1 MPIRVIR
8 GQFSKSR
15 KIPFNPCVYGPN
27 HYTVPSF
34 AKQICETTG
43 RVAVSI
49 CEKKNITP
57 GRGAPCNAEADV
69 AGLEN
74 SIMEETFTP
83 DGLEVSQNNAAI
95 DAMYSNTLKDFTA
108 GSIVP
113 GKILRIQDDEVLIDI
128 GYKSEGI
135 VDGDEFENLADV
147 KVGDEIEVLLESL
160 ENDHGMVV
168 LSKKRAEQQRK
179 WDHIVNDCEE
189 GSVVEGTITRAIKGG
204 FIVDIGADAFLPGS
218 QVDVVPVRNLDE
230 YMGRT
235 LEVKILKINKERKNI
250 VVSRREII
258 EEARREQK
266 LKLLGEIKVGQLR
279 KGTVKNI
286 TDFGAFVDLDGIDGL
301 LHVTD
306 MSWGRINHPS
316 EMVKV
321 GDEIEV
327 MILDIDLEK
336 ERISLGLK
344 QTLSNPWQDIDIK
357 YPIGTRIRGKVVS
370 LAPYGAFVEIE
381 EGVEGLVHV
390 SEISWTKRIQRAS
403 DVIKVGEEVEAVVL
417 SINTDDKKI
426 SLGMRQTEENPW
438 EVAAHKYPIGSL
450 VKGKVRNFTS
460 YGAFVEIEEGVDGMI
475 HVSDMSWTRKINHP
489 SEVLKKGEEVETVVL
504 EIDATNQRIS
514 LGLKQA
520 QEDPWSRITE
530 IYKEGQKITGK
541 VTKLTNFGAF
551 VELEDGIDGLVHIS
565 QISDEHVEKV
575 KDVLNIGDEVEAR
588 IVKIDPVEHRIGLS
602 IKAAKIADE
611 DFKISDDLLT
621 GFKPGEELVDLSSA
635 FDDVMTGSEEW
646 HPGDEKPAE

>member
-1 MPIRVIR
+1 MEKPYIMD
-8 GQFSKSR
+8 
-15 KIPFNPCVYGPN
+15 
-27 HYTVPSF
+27 
-34 AKQICETTG
+34 ETTTNDSLTIG
-43 RVAVSI
+43 MDEAAV
-49 CEKKNITP
+49 
-57 GRGAPCNAEADV
+57 
-69 AGLEN
+69 
-74 SIMEETFTP
+74 
-83 DGLEVSQNNAAI
+83 
-95 DAMYSNTLKDFTA
+95 DAMYTNTLKDFTI

-113 GKILRIQDDEVLIDI
+113 GKVLRIQDGEVLIDI

-135 VDGDEFENLADV
+135 VDGHEFENIDDLA
-147 KVGDEIEVLLESL
+147 VGSEVEVLLECL
-160 ENDHGMVV
+160 EDKHGMVI

-179 WDHIVNDCEE
+179 WDHIVNECEE
-189 GSVVEGTITRAIKGG
+189 GSIVEGNVVRAIKGG

-218 QVDVVPVRNLDE
+218 QVDIVPVRNTDD
-230 YMGRT
+230 YIGQK

-258 EEARREQK
+258 EESRREQK
-266 LKLLGEIKVGQLR
+266 LKLLGEIKTGQIR
-279 KGTVKNI
+279 PGTVKNI

-316 EMVKV
+316 ELVKV
-321 GDEIEV
+321 GDKLEV

-344 QTLSNPWQDIDIK
+344 QTLSNPWEDIEAR
-357 YPIGTRIRGKVVS
+357 YPIGARIQGKVVS
-370 LAPYGAFVEIE
+370 LAPYGAFVQIE

-403 DVIKVGEEVEAVVL
+403 DVLKVGDEVGAVVL
-417 SINTDDKKI
+417 SINTEEKKI

-438 EVAAHKYPIGSL
+438 EVAAVKYPIGSL
-450 VKGKVRNFTS
+450 VHGKVRNFTS
-460 YGAFVEIEEGVDGMI
+460 YGAFVEIEDGIDGMI

-489 SEVLKKGEEVETVVL
+489 SEVLKKGDEVDTVVL
-504 EIDATNQRIS
+504 EIDVNNQRIS

-520 QEDPWSRITE
+520 QEDPWARITDT
-530 IYKEGQKITGK
+530 YREGQKITGK

-565 QISDEHVEKV
+565 QISEERVEKV
-575 KDVLNIGDEVEAR
+575 KDVLNIGDEVSAR

-602 IKAAKIADE
+602 IKAATISDE
-611 DFKISDDLLT
+611 DFEISDELLT
-621 GFKPGEELVDLSSA
+621 GLKPGEELVDLSSA
-635 FDDVMTGSEEW
+635 FDDLDLGGEEW
-646 HPGDEKPAE
+646 HPGDKA

>member
-1 MPIRVIR
+1 
-8 GQFSKSR
+8 
-15 KIPFNPCVYGPN
+15 
-27 HYTVPSF
+27 
-34 AKQICETTG
+34 
-43 RVAVSI
+43 
-49 CEKKNITP
+49 
-57 GRGAPCNAEADV
+57 
-69 AGLEN
+69 
-74 SIMEETFTP
+74 MEETTNT
-83 DGLEVSQNNAAI
+83 DSLTIGMDAAAV
-95 DAMYSNTLKDFTA
+95 DAMYNNTLKDFAT

-113 GKILRIQDDEVLIDI
+113 GKILRIQDGEVLIDI

-135 VDGDEFENLADV
+135 VDGHEFEDIETLA
-147 KVGDEIEVLLESL
+147 VGSEVEVLLECL
-160 ENDHGMVV
+160 EDKHGMVI

-179 WDHIVNDCEE
+179 WDHIVNECEE
-189 GSVVEGTITRAIKGG
+189 GSIVEGTVTRAIKGG

-218 QVDVVPVRNLDE
+218 QVDVVPVRNTDD
-230 YMGRT
+230 YMGKT

-258 EEARREQK
+258 EESRREQK
-266 LKLLGEIKVGQLR
+266 LKLLAEIKTGQLR
-279 KGTVKNI
+279 KGVVKNI

-316 EMVKV
+316 ELVKV
-321 GDEIEV
+321 GDQLEV
-327 MILDIDLEK
+327 MILDVDLDK

-344 QTLSNPWQDIDIK
+344 QTLSNPWEDIDQK
-357 YPIGTRIRGKVVS
+357 YPIGARIHGKVVS
-370 LAPYGAFVEIE
+370 LAPYGAFVQIE

-403 DVIKVGEEVEAVVL
+403 DVMKVGDEVDAVVL
-417 SINTDDKKI
+417 SINAEDKKI

-438 EVAAHKYPIGSL
+438 EIAALKYPIGSL
-450 VKGKVRNFTS
+450 VHGKVRNFTS

-489 SEVLKKGEEVETVVL
+489 SEVLNKGDEVDTVVL
-504 EIDATNQRIS
+504 EIDSSSQRIS

-520 QEDPWSRITE
+520 QEDPWARITDS
-530 IYKEGQKITGK
+530 YKEGQKITGK

-565 QISDEHVEKV
+565 QISGEHVEKV
-575 KDVLNIGDEVEAR
+575 KDVLNIGDEVQAR

-602 IKAAKIADE
+602 IKAATIADE
-611 DFKISDDLLT
+611 DFEISDDLLT
-621 GFKPGEELVDLSSA
+621 GLKPGEELVDLSSA
-635 FDDVMTGSEEW
+635 FDDLGFGGEEW
-646 HPGDEKPAE
+646 HPGDKSGS

>member
-1 MPIRVIR
+1 MSDTLTL
-8 GQFSKSR
+8 GKD
-15 KIPFNPCVYGPN
+15 
-27 HYTVPSF
+27 
-34 AKQICETTG
+34 
-43 RVAVSI
+43 
-49 CEKKNITP
+49 
-57 GRGAPCNAEADV
+57 AD
-69 AGLEN
+69 
-74 SIMEETFTP
+74 
-83 DGLEVSQNNAAI
+83 AI
-95 DAMYSNTLKDFTA
+95 DAMYSNTLKDFSV

-113 GKILRIQDDEVLIDI
+113 GKVLRIQDDEVLVDI

-135 VDGDEFENLADV
+135 VDGDEFEDIETV
-147 KVGDEIEVLLESL
+147 KPGDTIEVFLESL

-189 GSVVEGTITRAIKGG
+189 GSLVDGTITRAIKGG

-218 QVDVVPVRNLDE
+218 QVDVVPVRNLDD
-230 YMGRT
+230 YIGRT
-235 LEVKILKINKERKNI
+235 LQVKILKINKERKNI

-258 EEARREQK
+258 EETRREQK
-266 LKLLGEIKVGQLR
+266 LKLLGEIKIGQLR

-306 MSWGRINHPS
+306 MSWGRINHPT

-321 GDEIEV
+321 GDQVEV
-327 MILDIDLEK
+327 MILDIDLDK

-344 QTLSNPWQDIDIK
+344 QTLSNPWQDIDAK

-390 SEISWTKRIQRAS
+390 SEISWTKRVQRAS
-403 DVIKVGEEVEAVVL
+403 DVLKVGDEVQAVVL
-417 SINTDDKKI
+417 SINMEEKKI

-438 EVAAHKYPIGSL
+438 EVAALKYPIGSL

-489 SEVLKKGEEVETVVL
+489 SEVLKKGDEVETVVL

-520 QEDPWSRITE
+520 QEDPWARITVS
-530 IYKEGQKITGK
+530 YKEGQKIKGK

-565 QISDEHVEKV
+565 QISDAHVEKV
-575 KDVLNIGDEVEAR
+575 KDVLSIGDEVEAR

-611 DFKISDDLLT
+611 DFEISDELLT
-621 GFKPGEELVDLSSA
+621 GLRPGEELVDLSSA
-635 FDDVMTGSEEW
+635 FDSLLTGNEEW
-646 HPGDEKPAE
+646 HPGQKN

>member
-1 MPIRVIR
+1 MESTLKND
-8 GQFSKSR
+8 GFS
-15 KIPFNPCVYGPN
+15 IGMD
-27 HYTVPSF
+27 
-34 AKQICETTG
+34 A
-43 RVAVSI
+43 
-49 CEKKNITP
+49 
-57 GRGAPCNAEADV
+57 
-69 AGLEN
+69 
-74 SIMEETFTP
+74 
-83 DGLEVSQNNAAI
+83 AAI
-95 DAMYSNTLKDFTA
+95 DAMYNNTLKDFA
-108 GSIVP
+108 VGSIVP
-113 GKILRIQDDEVLIDI
+113 GKVLRVQDDEVLVDI

-135 VDGDEFENLADV
+135 VDGDEFEDV
-147 KVGDEIEVLLESL
+147 DTLKVGDTIEVFLESL

-189 GSVVEGTITRAIKGG
+189 GSLVEGMITRAIKGG

-218 QVDVVPVRNLDE
+218 QVDVVPVRNLDD
-230 YMGRT
+230 YIGRT
-235 LEVKILKINKERKNI
+235 LQVKIIKINKERKNI

-258 EEARREQK
+258 EESRREQK

-306 MSWGRINHPS
+306 MSWGRINHPT

-327 MILDIDLEK
+327 MILDINLDK

-344 QTLSNPWQDIDIK
+344 QTLSNPWQDIDAK
-357 YPIGTRIRGKVVS
+357 YPIGTRVRGKVVS
-370 LAPYGAFVEIE
+370 LAPYGAFVEVE

-403 DVIKVGEEVEAVVL
+403 DVLKVGDEVDAVVL

-489 SEVLKKGEEVETVVL
+489 SEVLTKGEEVETVVL
-504 EIDATNQRIS
+504 EIDSVNQRIS

-520 QEDPWSRITE
+520 QEDPWARITDT
-530 IYKEGQKITGK
+530 YKEGQKITGK

-551 VELEDGIDGLVHIS
+551 IELEDGIDGLVHIS
-565 QISDEHVEKV
+565 QISDAHIEKV
-575 KDVLNIGDEVEAR
+575 KDVLNIGDQIEAR

-611 DFKISDDLLT
+611 DFEISDDLLT
-621 GFKPGEELVDLSSA
+621 GLRPGEELVDLSSA
-635 FDDVMTGSEEW
+635 FDGLLTGNEEW
-646 HPGDEKPAE
+646 HPGEKS

>member
-1 MPIRVIR
+1 M
-8 GQFSKSR
+8 
-15 KIPFNPCVYGPN
+15 
-27 HYTVPSF
+27 
-34 AKQICETTG
+34 ICALLQTAVCELTG
-43 RVAVSI
+43 RVAVNI
-49 CEKKNITP
+49 QREKKTTP
-57 GRGAPCNAEADV
+57 GRGALCIQSHLPPDRTENKNMEQTLKGDSFSI
-69 AGLEN
+69 GL
-74 SIMEETFTP
+74 
-83 DGLEVSQNNAAI
+83 DAAAI
-95 DAMYSNTLKDFTA
+95 DAMYSNTLKDFTL

-113 GKILRIQDDEVLIDI
+113 GKVLRVQDDEVLVDI

-135 VDGDEFENLADV
+135 VDGDEFEDVDSV
-147 KVGDEIEVLLESL
+147 KVGDTIEVFLESL
-160 ENDHGMVV
+160 ENDYGMVV

-189 GSVVEGTITRAIKGG
+189 GSLVEGMITRAIKGG

-218 QVDVVPVRNLDE
+218 QVDVVPIRNLDD
-230 YMGRT
+230 YIGRT
-235 LEVKILKINKERKNI
+235 IQVKIIKINKERKNI

-258 EEARREQK
+258 EESRREQK

-306 MSWGRINHPS
+306 MSWGRINHPT

-327 MILDIDLEK
+327 MILDINLDK

-344 QTLSNPWQDIDIK
+344 QTLSNPWQDIDAK
-357 YPIGTRIRGKVVS
+357 YPIGTRVHGKVVS
-370 LAPYGAFVEIE
+370 LAPYGAFVEVE

-403 DVIKVGEEVEAVVL
+403 DVLKVGDEVDAVVL

-460 YGAFVEIEEGVDGMI
+460 YGAFIEIEEGVDGMI

-504 EIDATNQRIS
+504 EIDAVNQRIS

-520 QEDPWSRITE
+520 QEDPWARITDT
-530 IYKEGQKITGK
+530 YKEGQKITGK

-565 QISDEHVEKV
+565 QISDAHIEKV
-575 KDVLNIGDEVEAR
+575 KDVLNIGDQIEAR

-611 DFKISDDLLT
+611 DFEISEELLT
-621 GFKPGEELVDLSSA
+621 GLRPGEELVDLSSA
-635 FDDVMTGSEEW
+635 FDGLLTGNEEW
-646 HPGDEKPAE
+646 HPGQK

>member
-1 MPIRVIR
+1 MSDTLTL
-8 GQFSKSR
+8 GKD
-15 KIPFNPCVYGPN
+15 
-27 HYTVPSF
+27 
-34 AKQICETTG
+34 
-43 RVAVSI
+43 
-49 CEKKNITP
+49 
-57 GRGAPCNAEADV
+57 AE
-69 AGLEN
+69 
-74 SIMEETFTP
+74 
-83 DGLEVSQNNAAI
+83 AI
-95 DAMYSNTLKDFTA
+95 DAMYSNTLKDFTV

-113 GKILRIQDDEVLIDI
+113 GKVLRIQDDEVLVDI
-128 GYKSEGI
+128 GYKSEGLLA
-135 VDGDEFENLADV
+135 GNEFEDV
-147 KVGDEIEVLLESL
+147 ASVQVGDTIEVFLESL

-189 GSVVEGTITRAIKGG
+189 GSLVEGTITRAIKGG

-218 QVDVVPVRNLDE
+218 QVDVVPVRNLDD
-230 YMGRT
+230 YIGRT
-235 LEVKILKINKERKNI
+235 LQVKILKINKERKNI

-258 EEARREQK
+258 EETRRGQK

-306 MSWGRINHPS
+306 MSWGRINHPT
-316 EMVKV
+316 EMVRV
-321 GDEIEV
+321 GDQIEV
-327 MILDIDLEK
+327 MILDIDLDK

-344 QTLSNPWQDIDIK
+344 QTLSNPWQDIDAK

-417 SINTDDKKI
+417 SINMEEKKI

-438 EVAAHKYPIGSL
+438 EVAALKYPIGSL

-489 SEVLKKGEEVETVVL
+489 SEVLKKGEEVETIVL
-504 EIDATNQRIS
+504 EIDAANQRIS

-520 QEDPWSRITE
+520 QEDPWARITDS
-530 IYKEGQKITGK
+530 YKEGQKIKGK

-551 VELEDGIDGLVHIS
+551 IELEDGIDGLVHIS
-565 QISDEHVEKV
+565 QISDAHVEKV

-602 IKAAKIADE
+602 IKAARIADE
-611 DFKISDDLLT
+611 DFQISDELLT
-621 GFKPGEELVDLSSA
+621 GLRPGEELVDLSSA
-635 FDDVMTGSEEW
+635 FDGLLTGNEEW
-646 HPGDEKPAE
+646 HPGQKAE

>member
-1 MPIRVIR
+1 LYLNFR
-8 GQFSKSR
+8 
-15 KIPFNPCVYGPN
+15 
-27 HYTVPSF
+27 TVHCALFCYLRRSE
-34 AKQICETTG
+34 ITG
-43 RVAVSI
+43 RVAVSL
-49 CEKKNITP
+49 CREKEYNPGAGVHRAMRTQTP
-57 GRGAPCNAEADV
+57 PDRT
-69 AGLEN
+69 EN
-74 SIMEETFTP
+74 ETMEDTLQKDGFSIGM
-83 DGLEVSQNNAAI
+83 DAAAI
-95 DAMYSNTLKDFTA
+95 DAMYNNTLKDFSV

-113 GKILRIQDDEVLIDI
+113 GKVLRVQDGEVLLDI
-128 GYKSEGI
+128 GYKSEGL
-135 VDGDEFENLADV
+135 VDGDEF
-147 KVGDEIEVLLESL
+147 GDLESVQPGDIVEVLLESL

-189 GSVVEGTITRAIKGG
+189 GSLVEGTITRAIKGG

-230 YMGRT
+230 YIGRT
-235 LEVKILKINKERKNI
+235 LQVKILKINKERKNI

-258 EEARREQK
+258 EETRREQK

-279 KGTVKNI
+279 KGRVKNI

-301 LHVTD
+301 LHITD
-306 MSWGRINHPS
+306 MSWGRMNHPS

-321 GDEIEV
+321 GDEVEV
-327 MILDIDLEK
+327 MILDIDLDK

-344 QTLSNPWQDIDIK
+344 QTLSNPWEDIDAK
-357 YPIGTRIRGKVVS
+357 YPIGTRIHGKIVS

-403 DVIKVGEEVEAVVL
+403 DVLKVGEEVDAVVL
-417 SINTDDKKI
+417 SINMDEKKI

-438 EVAAHKYPIGSL
+438 EVAALNYPIGSM

-489 SEVLKKGEEVETVVL
+489 SELLKKGEEVETIVL
-504 EIDATNQRIS
+504 EIDSANQRIS

-520 QEDPWSRITE
+520 QEDPWARITDS
-530 IYKEGQKITGK
+530 YREGQKIKGK

-551 VELEDGIDGLVHIS
+551 VELEEGVDGLVHIS
-565 QISDEHVEKV
+565 QISNERIEKV
-575 KDVLNIGDEVEAR
+575 KDVLNIGDEIEAR

-602 IKAAKIADE
+602 IKAAAIADE
-611 DFKISDDLLT
+611 DFEISDELLT
-621 GFKPGEELVDLSSA
+621 GLRPGEELVDLSSA
-635 FDDVMTGSEEW
+635 FDGLLTGNEEW
-646 HPGDEKPAE
+646 HPGQRDD

>member
-1 MPIRVIR
+1 M
-8 GQFSKSR
+8 
-15 KIPFNPCVYGPN
+15 
-27 HYTVPSF
+27 
-34 AKQICETTG
+34 
-43 RVAVSI
+43 
-49 CEKKNITP
+49 EKTLNSDGFTI
-57 GRGAPCNAEADV
+57 
-69 AGLEN
+69 GLD
-74 SIMEETFTP
+74 T
-83 DGLEVSQNNAAI
+83 AAI
-95 DAMYSNTLKDFTA
+95 DAMYSNTLKDFTI

-113 GKILRIQDDEVLIDI
+113 GKVLRVQDDEVLVDI

-135 VDGDEFENLADV
+135 VDGDEFEDVDAV
-147 KVGDEIEVLLESL
+147 KVGDTIEVFLESL

-189 GSVVEGTITRAIKGG
+189 GSIVEGTITRAIKGG

-218 QVDVVPVRNLDE
+218 QVDVVPVRNLDD
-230 YMGRT
+230 YIGRT
-235 LEVKILKINKERKNI
+235 LQIKIIKINKERKNI

-258 EEARREQK
+258 EESRREQK

-306 MSWGRINHPS
+306 MSWGRINHPT

-327 MILDIDLEK
+327 MILDINLDK

-344 QTLSNPWQDIDIK
+344 QTLSNPWQDIDAK
-357 YPIGTRIRGKVVS
+357 YPIGTRVRGKVVS
-370 LAPYGAFVEIE
+370 LAPYGAFVEVE

-403 DVIKVGEEVEAVVL
+403 DVLKVGDEVDAVVL

-450 VKGKVRNFTS
+450 VRGKVRNFTS
-460 YGAFVEIEEGVDGMI
+460 YGAFIEIEEGVDGMI

-489 SEVLKKGEEVETVVL
+489 SEVLKKNEEVETVVL

-520 QEDPWSRITE
+520 QEDPWARITDT
-530 IYKEGQKITGK
+530 YKEGQKISGK

-551 VELEDGIDGLVHIS
+551 IELEDGIDGLVHIS
-565 QISDEHVEKV
+565 QISDAHIEKV
-575 KDVLNIGDEVEAR
+575 KDVLNIGDQVEAR

-611 DFKISDDLLT
+611 DFEISDELLT
-621 GFKPGEELVDLSSA
+621 GLRPGEELVDLSSA
-635 FDDVMTGSEEW
+635 FDGLLTGNEEW
-646 HPGDEKPAE
+646 HPGQK

>member
-1 MPIRVIR
+1 MRP
-8 GQFSKSR
+8 QTSPDR
-15 KIPFNPCVYGPN
+15 KEEIIMAESLTLGKD
-27 HYTVPSF
+27 
-34 AKQICETTG
+34 AD
-43 RVAVSI
+43 AV
-49 CEKKNITP
+49 
-57 GRGAPCNAEADV
+57 
-69 AGLEN
+69 
-74 SIMEETFTP
+74 
-83 DGLEVSQNNAAI
+83 
-95 DAMYSNTLKDFTA
+95 DAMYSNTLKDFTV

-113 GKILRIQDDEVLIDI
+113 GKVLRIQDDEVLVDI
-128 GYKSEGI
+128 GYKSEGLL
-135 VDGDEFENLADV
+135 DGDEFEDV
-147 KVGDEIEVLLESL
+147 ATVQVGDTIEVFLESL

-189 GSVVEGTITRAIKGG
+189 GSLVEGMITRAIKGG

-218 QVDVVPVRNLDE
+218 QVDVVPVRNLDD
-230 YMGRT
+230 YIGRT
-235 LEVKILKINKERKNI
+235 LQVKILKINKERKNI

-258 EEARREQK
+258 EETRRGQK
-266 LKLLGEIKVGQLR
+266 LKLLGEIKIGQLR

-306 MSWGRINHPS
+306 MSWGRINHPT

-321 GDEIEV
+321 GDQIEV

-344 QTLSNPWQDIDIK
+344 QTLSNPWQDIDAK
-357 YPIGTRIRGKVVS
+357 YPIGTRIRGKIVS

-403 DVIKVGEEVEAVVL
+403 DVLKAGEEVEAVVL
-417 SINTDDKKI
+417 SINMEEKKI

-438 EVAAHKYPIGSL
+438 EVAALKYPIGSL

-489 SEVLKKGEEVETVVL
+489 SEVLKKGEEVETIVL
-504 EIDATNQRIS
+504 EIDSANQRIS

-520 QEDPWSRITE
+520 QEDPWARITDS
-530 IYKEGQKITGK
+530 YKEGQKIKGK

-551 VELEDGIDGLVHIS
+551 IELEDGIDGLVHIS
-565 QISDEHVEKV
+565 QISDAHIEKV

-611 DFKISDDLLT
+611 DFQISDELLT
-621 GFKPGEELVDLSSA
+621 GLRPGEELVDLSSA
-635 FDDVMTGSEEW
+635 FDGLLTGNEEW
-646 HPGDEKPAE
+646 HPGQKS

>member
-1 MPIRVIR
+1 
-8 GQFSKSR
+8 
-15 KIPFNPCVYGPN
+15 
-27 HYTVPSF
+27 
-34 AKQICETTG
+34 
-43 RVAVSI
+43 
-49 CEKKNITP
+49 
-57 GRGAPCNAEADV
+57 
-69 AGLEN
+69 
-74 SIMEETFTP
+74 MEETTNT
-83 DGLEVSQNNAAI
+83 DSLTIGADAAAI
-95 DAMYSNTLKDFTA
+95 DAMYTNTLKNFEA

-113 GKILRIQDDEVLIDI
+113 GKVLRIHDGEVLVDI
-128 GYKSEGI
+128 GYKSEGL
-135 VDGDEFENLADV
+135 VDANEFTDV
-147 KVGDEIEVLLESL
+147 EELKVGDEVEVLLECL
-160 ENDHGMVV
+160 EDKHGMVV

-179 WDHIVNDCEE
+179 WDHIVNECEE
-189 GSVVEGTITRAIKGG
+189 GSIVEGIITRAIKGG

-230 YMGRT
+230 YMGKT

-258 EEARREQK
+258 EEARRGQK
-266 LKLLGEIKVGQLR
+266 LKLLAEIKTGQIR
-279 KGTVKNI
+279 KGKVKNI

-321 GDEIEV
+321 GEELEV
-327 MILDIDLEK
+327 MILDVDLEK

-344 QTLSNPWQDIDIK
+344 QTLSNPWEDIDAK

-370 LAPYGAFVEIE
+370 LAPYGAFVQVEA
-381 EGVEGLVHV
+381 GVEGLVHV

-403 DVIKVGEEVEAVVL
+403 DVMKIGDEVEAVVL
-417 SINTDDKKI
+417 NINVEDKKI

-438 EVAAHKYPIGSL
+438 EVAAMSYPIGS
-450 VKGKVRNFTS
+450 VVQGKVRNFTS

-489 SEVLKKGEEVETVVL
+489 SEVLKKGEEVSAVVL
-504 EIDATNQRIS
+504 EIDAANQRIS

-520 QEDPWSRITE
+520 QEDPWVRITDT
-530 IYKEGQKITGK
+530 YKEGQKIKGK

-551 VELEDGIDGLVHIS
+551 VELEEGIDGLVHIS
-565 QISDEHVEKV
+565 QISGEHVEKV

-588 IVKIDPVEHRIGLS
+588 IVKIDPAEHRIGLS
-602 IKAAKIADE
+602 IKAAAIADD
-611 DFKISDDLLT
+611 DFEISDDLLT
-621 GFKPGEELVDLSSA
+621 GLKPGEELVDLSSA
-635 FDDVMTGSEEW
+635 FDDLNIGGEW
-646 HPGDEKPAE
+646 HPGEKG

>member
-1 MPIRVIR
+1 MEQTLKTD
-8 GQFSKSR
+8 GFS
-15 KIPFNPCVYGPN
+15 IGLD
-27 HYTVPSF
+27 
-34 AKQICETTG
+34 AA
-43 RVAVSI
+43 AV
-49 CEKKNITP
+49 
-57 GRGAPCNAEADV
+57 
-69 AGLEN
+69 
-74 SIMEETFTP
+74 
-83 DGLEVSQNNAAI
+83 
-95 DAMYSNTLKDFTA
+95 DAMYNNTLKDFSV

-113 GKILRIQDDEVLIDI
+113 GKVLRIQDDEALIDI

-135 VDGDEFENLADV
+135 VDGDEFEDIDTV
-147 KVGDEIEVLLESL
+147 KVGDTIEVFIENL
-160 ENDHGMVV
+160 ENDYGMVV
-168 LSKKRAEQQRK
+168 LSKKHAEQQRK

-189 GSVVEGTITRAIKGG
+189 GSLVEGTITRAIKGG

-218 QVDVVPVRNLDE
+218 QVDVVPVRNLDD
-230 YMGRT
+230 YIGRT
-235 LEVKILKINKERKNI
+235 LQVKIIKINKERKNI

-258 EEARREQK
+258 EESRREQK

-306 MSWGRINHPS
+306 MSWGRINHPT

-327 MILDIDLEK
+327 MILDINLDK

-344 QTLSNPWQDIDIK
+344 QTLSNPWQDIDAK
-357 YPIGTRIRGKVVS
+357 YPIGTRVRGKVVS
-370 LAPYGAFVEIE
+370 LAPYGAFVEVE

-403 DVIKVGEEVEAVVL
+403 DVLKVGDEVDAVVL

-504 EIDATNQRIS
+504 EIDAVNQRIS

-520 QEDPWSRITE
+520 QEDPWACINDT
-530 IYKEGQKITGK
+530 YKEGQKISGK

-565 QISDEHVEKV
+565 QISDAHVEKV
-575 KDVLNIGDEVEAR
+575 KDVLNIGDLVEAR

-611 DFKISDDLLT
+611 DFEISEELLT
-621 GFKPGEELVDLSSA
+621 GLRPGEEMVDLSSA
-635 FDDVMTGSEEW
+635 FDGLLTGNEEW
-646 HPGDEKPAE
+646 HPGQKAE

>member
-1 MPIRVIR
+1 ME
-8 GQFSKSR
+8 Q
-15 KIPFNPCVYGPN
+15 
-27 HYTVPSF
+27 
-34 AKQICETTG
+34 TTNTDSLTLG
-43 RVAVSI
+43 MDAAAV
-49 CEKKNITP
+49 
-57 GRGAPCNAEADV
+57 
-69 AGLEN
+69 
-74 SIMEETFTP
+74 
-83 DGLEVSQNNAAI
+83 

-113 GKILRIQDDEVLIDI
+113 GKILRIQDGEVLIDI

-135 VDGDEFENLADV
+135 VDGHEFEDIETLA
-147 KVGDEIEVLLESL
+147 VGSEVEVLLECL
-160 ENDHGMVV
+160 EDKHGMVI

-179 WDHIVNDCEE
+179 WDHIVNECEE
-189 GSVVEGTITRAIKGG
+189 GSIVEGTITRAIKGG

-218 QVDVVPVRNLDE
+218 QVDVVPVRNLDD
-230 YMGRT
+230 YMGKT

-258 EEARREQK
+258 EESRREQK
-266 LKLLGEIKVGQLR
+266 LKLLGEIKAGQVR
-279 KGTVKNI
+279 KGFVKNI

-321 GDEIEV
+321 GDQLEV

-344 QTLSNPWQDIDIK
+344 QTLSNPWEDIDQK
-357 YPIGTRIRGKVVS
+357 YPIGARIHGKVVS
-370 LAPYGAFVEIE
+370 LAPYGAFVQIE

-403 DVIKVGEEVEAVVL
+403 DVLKVGEEVDAVVL
-417 SINTDDKKI
+417 SINTEDKKI

-438 EVAAHKYPIGSL
+438 EVAALKYPIGSL
-450 VKGKVRNFTS
+450 VHGKVRNFTS
-460 YGAFVEIEEGVDGMI
+460 YGAFVEIEDGVDGMI

-489 SEVLKKGEEVETVVL
+489 SEVLSKGDEVDTVVL
-504 EIDATNQRIS
+504 EIDSSSQRIS

-520 QEDPWSRITE
+520 QEDPWARITDS
-530 IYKEGQKITGK
+530 YREGQKITGK

-565 QISDEHVEKV
+565 QISGEHVEKV
-575 KDVLNIGDEVEAR
+575 KDVLSIGDEVEAR

-602 IKAAKIADE
+602 IKAAAIADE
-611 DFKISDDLLT
+611 DFEISEDLLT
-621 GFKPGEELVDLSSA
+621 GLKPGEELVDLSSA
-635 FDDVMTGSEEW
+635 FDDLDFGGQEW
-646 HPGDEKPAE
+646 HPGDKSGS

>member
-1 MPIRVIR
+1 MRP
-8 GQFSKSR
+8 QTSPDR
-15 KIPFNPCVYGPN
+15 K
-27 HYTVPSF
+27 
-34 AKQICETTG
+34 E
-43 RVAVSI
+43 
-49 CEKKNITP
+49 E
-57 GRGAPCNAEADV
+57 
-69 AGLEN
+69 
-74 SIMEETFTP
+74 SIMAESLTLGK
-83 DGLEVSQNNAAI
+83 DADAV
-95 DAMYSNTLKDFTA
+95 DAMYSNTLKDFTV

-113 GKILRIQDDEVLIDI
+113 GKVLRIQDDEVLVDI
-128 GYKSEGI
+128 GYKSEGLL
-135 VDGDEFENLADV
+135 DGDEFEDV
-147 KVGDEIEVLLESL
+147 AAVQVGDTIEVFLESL

-189 GSVVEGTITRAIKGG
+189 GSLVEGMITRAIKGG

-218 QVDVVPVRNLDE
+218 QVDVVPVRNLDD
-230 YMGRT
+230 YIGRT
-235 LEVKILKINKERKNI
+235 LQVKILKINKERKNI

-258 EEARREQK
+258 EETRRGQK
-266 LKLLGEIKVGQLR
+266 LKLLGEIKIGQLR

-306 MSWGRINHPS
+306 MSWGRINHPT

-321 GDEIEV
+321 GDQIEV

-344 QTLSNPWQDIDIK
+344 QTLSNPWQDIDAK
-357 YPIGTRIRGKVVS
+357 YPIGTRIRGKIVS

-403 DVIKVGEEVEAVVL
+403 DVLKAGEEVEAVVL
-417 SINTDDKKI
+417 SINMEEKKI

-438 EVAAHKYPIGSL
+438 EVAALKYPIGSL

-489 SEVLKKGEEVETVVL
+489 SEVLKKGEEVETIVL
-504 EIDATNQRIS
+504 EIDSANQRIS

-520 QEDPWSRITE
+520 QEDPWARITDS
-530 IYKEGQKITGK
+530 YKEGQKIKGK

-551 VELEDGIDGLVHIS
+551 IELEDGIDGLVHIS
-565 QISDEHVEKV
+565 QISDAHIEKV

-611 DFKISDDLLT
+611 DFQISDELLT
-621 GFKPGEELVDLSSA
+621 GLRPGEELVDLSSA
-635 FDDVMTGSEEW
+635 FDGLLTGNEEW
-646 HPGDEKPAE
+646 HPGQKS

>member
-1 MPIRVIR
+1 MADSLII
-8 GQFSKSR
+8 GKD
-15 KIPFNPCVYGPN
+15 
-27 HYTVPSF
+27 
-34 AKQICETTG
+34 
-43 RVAVSI
+43 
-49 CEKKNITP
+49 
-57 GRGAPCNAEADV
+57 AE
-69 AGLEN
+69 
-74 SIMEETFTP
+74 
-83 DGLEVSQNNAAI
+83 AI
-95 DAMYSNTLKDFTA
+95 DAMYSNTLKDFTV
-108 GSIVP
+108 GSIVS
-113 GKILRIQDDEVLIDI
+113 GKVLRIQDDEVLVDI
-128 GYKSEGI
+128 GYKSEGL
-135 VDGDEFENLADV
+135 VDGDEFSDLASV
-147 KVGDEIEVLLESL
+147 QVGDTVEVFLESL

-218 QVDVVPVRNLDE
+218 QVDVVPVRNLDD
-230 YMGRT
+230 YIGRT
-235 LEVKILKINKERKNI
+235 LQVKILKINKDRKNI

-258 EEARREQK
+258 EETRRGQK
-266 LKLLGEIKVGQLR
+266 LKMLGEIKVGQVR

-306 MSWGRINHPS
+306 MSWGRINHPN

-321 GDEIEV
+321 GDQLQV
-327 MILDIDLEK
+327 MILDIDLDK

-344 QTLSNPWQDIDIK
+344 QTQSNPWQDIDAK
-357 YPIGTRIRGKVVS
+357 YPIGTRICGKIVS
-370 LAPYGAFVEIE
+370 LAPYGAFIEIE

-403 DVIKVGEEVEAVVL
+403 DVLKVGEEVQAVVL
-417 SINTDDKKI
+417 SINTEEKKI

-438 EVAAHKYPIGSL
+438 EVAALKYPIGSL
-450 VKGKVRNFTS
+450 VRGKVRNFTS

-489 SEVLKKGEEVETVVL
+489 SEVLKKSEEVETIVL
-504 EIDATNQRIS
+504 EIDSANQRIS

-520 QEDPWSRITE
+520 QEDPWARITDA
-530 IYKEGQKITGK
+530 YREGQKITGK

-565 QISDEHVEKV
+565 QISDAHIEKV
-575 KDVLNIGDEVEAR
+575 KDVLNIGDTVEAR

-611 DFKISDDLLT
+611 DFEISDELLT
-621 GFKPGEELVDLSSA
+621 GLRPGEELVDLSSA
-635 FDDVMTGSEEW
+635 FEGLFTGNEEW
-646 HPGDEKPAE
+646 HPGQKS

>member
-1 MPIRVIR
+1 ME
-8 GQFSKSR
+8 QTLKTDSFS
-15 KIPFNPCVYGPN
+15 I
-27 HYTVPSF
+27 
-34 AKQICETTG
+34 
-43 RVAVSI
+43 
-49 CEKKNITP
+49 
-57 GRGAPCNAEADV
+57 
-69 AGLEN
+69 GL
-74 SIMEETFTP
+74 
-83 DGLEVSQNNAAI
+83 DAAAI
-95 DAMYSNTLKDFTA
+95 DAMYNNTLKDFA
-108 GSIVP
+108 VGSIVP
-113 GKILRIQDDEVLIDI
+113 GKVLRVLDDEVLVDI

-135 VDGDEFENLADV
+135 VDGDEFEDVDAV
-147 KVGDEIEVLLESL
+147 KVGDTIEVFLESL
-160 ENDHGMVV
+160 ENDYGMVV

-189 GSVVEGTITRAIKGG
+189 GSLVEGTITRAIKGG

-218 QVDVVPVRNLDE
+218 QVDVVPVRNLDD
-230 YMGRT
+230 YIGRT
-235 LEVKILKINKERKNI
+235 LQVKIIKINKERKNI

-258 EEARREQK
+258 EESRREQK

-306 MSWGRINHPS
+306 MSWGRINHPT

-327 MILDIDLEK
+327 MILDINLDK

-344 QTLSNPWQDIDIK
+344 QTLSNPWQDIDAK
-357 YPIGTRIRGKVVS
+357 YPIGTRVHGKVVS
-370 LAPYGAFVEIE
+370 LAPYGAFVEVE

-403 DVIKVGEEVEAVVL
+403 DVLKVGDEVDAVVL

-460 YGAFVEIEEGVDGMI
+460 YGAFIEIEEGVDGMI

-489 SEVLKKGEEVETVVL
+489 SEVLKKGEEVETIVL
-504 EIDATNQRIS
+504 EIDAVNQRIS

-520 QEDPWSRITE
+520 QEDPWARITDT
-530 IYKEGQKITGK
+530 YKEGQKITGK

-565 QISDEHVEKV
+565 QISDAHIEKV
-575 KDVLNIGDEVEAR
+575 KDVLNIGDQ
-588 IVKIDPVEHRIGLS
+588 I
-602 IKAAKIADE
+602 
-611 DFKISDDLLT
+611 
-621 GFKPGEELVDLSSA
+621 
-635 FDDVMTGSEEW
+635 
-646 HPGDEKPAE
+646 

>member
-1 MPIRVIR
+1 MRQRTSRMEPKDNTMDETNISDDLGA
-8 GQFSKSR
+8 GQDAS
-15 KIPFNPCVYGPN
+15 
-27 HYTVPSF
+27 
-34 AKQICETTG
+34 A
-43 RVAVSI
+43 
-49 CEKKNITP
+49 
-57 GRGAPCNAEADV
+57 
-69 AGLEN
+69 LE
-74 SIMEETFTP
+74 
-83 DGLEVSQNNAAI
+83 
-95 DAMYSNTLKDFTA
+95 AMYSNTLKDFAA

-113 GKILRIQDDEVLIDI
+113 GRILRIQDDEVLVDI

-135 VDGDEFENLADV
+135 VDGDEFDDLDAVN
-147 KVGDEIEVLLESL
+147 VGDTVEVLLESL
-160 ENDHGMVV
+160 ENEHGMVV
-168 LSKKRAEQQRK
+168 ISKKRAEQQRK
-179 WDHIVNDCEE
+179 WDHIVNECEE
-189 GSVVEGTITRAIKGG
+189 GSLVEGTITRAIKGG

-218 QVDVVPVRNLDE
+218 QVDVMPVRNVDE
-230 YMGRT
+230 YLGRT
-235 LEVKILKINKERKNI
+235 IEVKILKINKERKNI

-266 LKLLGEIKVGQLR
+266 LKLLGEIKAGQLR

-306 MSWGRINHPS
+306 MSWGRINHPT

-321 GDEIEV
+321 GDELEV

-344 QTLSNPWQDIDIK
+344 QTLSNPWEDIDVK

-403 DVIKVGEEVEAVVL
+403 DVLKVGDEVEAVVL
-417 SINTDDKKI
+417 SINTEEKKI

-450 VKGKVRNFTS
+450 VRGKVRNFTS

-504 EIDATNQRIS
+504 EIDAAGQRIS

-530 IYKEGQKITGK
+530 TYQEGQKVKGK
-541 VTKLTNFGAF
+541 VIKLTNFGAF

-565 QISDEHVEKV
+565 QISDGHVEKV

-602 IKAAKIADE
+602 IKAAAISDE
-611 DFKISDDLLT
+611 DFTISDDLLT
-621 GFKPGEELVDLSSA
+621 GLKPGEELVDLSSA
-635 FDDVMTGSEEW
+635 FDDALTGTEEW
-646 HPGDEKPAE
+646 HPGERSAE